1 MPFYYIDYTL
11 AQTCAFQFWIK
22 NENDSD
28 SAWNDYLRLCQAGGS
43 LSFVDLVKLAGLN
56 SPFEDECLKHVVDHV
71 DNWLKD
77 FNIIN
82 M

>member
-1 MPFYYIDYTL
+1 MVRFL
-11 AQTCAFQFWIK
+11 RKVRFQFWIK

-28 SAWNDYLRLCQAGGS
+28 SAWNDYLRLCKAGGS

-56 SPFEDECLKHVVDHV
+56 SPFEDGCLKHVVDHV

-77 FNIIN
+77 FNITN